1 MVINMG
7 MATFNTLHDKPILA
21 ESTVAQYTRV
31 YSGFENR
38 IRRQERLGK
47 DTPVNPAKIA
57 MLFNE
62 SEGGWESKTARLYRA
77 SLMHGFRTK
86 QDCGDE
92 QAKGAIELLTHV
104 HDGEEERLARLDD
117 LRRQRKLLRRLPPRG
132 PRQKVKRFSKADAE
146 LLVNALIAMR
156 SPSGPMAAMWFIATA
171 LTGLRPCEWP
181 TASIDSHHTMQ
192 FALVVKNAKATQGR
206 SHGEKRSIVLSGM
219 DETQNRVIRVHMG
232 NIAREHESGKFDAF
246 YRNCRRCVERTADA
260 LWPSRPRHPTIY
272 TARHMFAADIKS
284 VYTKFEVAALMGHA
298 SIETAGEHYAQRW
311 SGTGA
316 VGVSPDDLDVQAV
329 MALNKEPANANA
341 WIVDAIP
348 KAKPVKKKIAGD
360 QKT

>member
-1 MVINMG
+1 MG
-7 MATFNTLHDKPILA
+7 MANLNPTQEVTKLA
-21 ESTVAQYTRV
+21 DSTVAQYTRI
-31 YSGFENR
+31 YAGFENR
-38 IRRQERLGK
+38 IRRQEKLTK
-47 DTPVNPAKIA
+47 DEPVNPAQIA

-62 SEGGWESKTARLYRA
+62 MEGGWESKTARLYRA
-77 SLMHGFRTK
+77 SLMHGFLTK
-86 QDCGDE
+86 QNCGDE
-92 QAKGAIELLTHV
+92 SSKGAIELLTHV

-117 LRRQRKLLRRLPPRG
+117 LRRQRKLLRKLPPRG

-146 LLVNALIAMR
+146 ILVNALIAMR
-156 SPSGPMAAMWFIATA
+156 TPNGAMAAMWFISTA

-192 FALVVKNAKATQGR
+192 FALVVKNAKNTQGR

-219 DETQNRVIRVHMG
+219 NETQNRVIRVHMG
-232 NIAREHESGKFDAF
+232 NVAREHEARKFDVF
-246 YRNCRRCVERTADA
+246 YRNCRRCLERTADA
-260 LWPSRPRHPTIY
+260 LWPNRPRHPTIY

-311 SGTGA
+311 SGSGS

-341 WIVDAIP
+341 WIVNAIP
-348 KAKPVKKKIAGD
+348 KTKPVKKKIVGD